1 MLVHRT
7 ISIAVLQRFVTAS
20 ARMAHA
26 ESIESE
32 DVSGAAVSIPAV
44 KKHEYNHDYGISQNK
59 YYSMKE
65 EGG

>member
-20 ARMAHA
+20 VRMAHA

-32 DVSGAAVSIPAV
+32 DVSGAAVSIPDV
-44 KKHEYNHDYGISQNK
+44 KKHECNHDYGISKNK

-65 EGG
+65 EGS

>member
-7 ISIAVLQRFVTAS
+7 ISIAVLQRFVTVS

-32 DVSGAAVSIPAV
+32 DASGAAVSIPDV
-44 KKHEYNHDYGISQNK
+44 KEHE
-59 YYSMKE
+59 
-65 EGG
+65 